1 MANRKHV
8 LHIKSSVV
16 EASGQPKKP
25 AASDLLYGEIAV
37 NYGKGAE
44 SVMIKNSDDEIVSFV
59 NENKFNNEVD
69 SLKESE
75 RVASAALND
84 LNSRVETSEND
95 IDTLKSTTATAAAL
109 NDLNDRTEELLQTV
123 AGTTALFATRID
135 ALEEDVTKL
144 ISITYS
150 ELVGLRNSSML
161 QPGRFYRIT
170 DYVTTTIQ
178 TNTRSAGHAFDIIVL
193 ATSPNTLNENA
204 KAISHENDTYF
215 EFCNLN
221 AWEIK
226 YDLDNNISKF
236 AWADDENGKGV
247 IYYMKDELNNEC
259 YYDFKNIQ
267 FKRWAITDI
276 QNTNFVGS
284 DLTALKRDFVY
295 KDDGSRYSSR
305 YAYKPEDITHGSTK
319 FIVGAGDEENFGW
332 YYTFSTIKYMSSD
345 TDKYKLDEIEDASVG
360 TEFFDFGSP
369 LVSSPCYGNVIE
381 PLYNNNDSDIYDGNG
396 GQVLNNI
403 VLNAYY
409 DYVNVTNYT
418 SNENYFGYG
427 CANMSTGYGC
437 TNNTFGQ
444 NCKNSIFGY
453 DSSNNTFGQGCYD
466 NTFAHACT
474 KNTFGQICY
483 NNTFG
488 NTCQNNIFGNNSM
501 NNTFGQ
507 NCGDNIFGNACTNN
521 TFGNTCH
528 MNTFGQRCTDN
539 SFGTDCDGNTFG
551 HYCTHNY
558 LESYVQ
564 YNILKGSDDYNT
576 LREESRYNI
585 FESACD
591 HISLTGV
598 CSFNYFGAGCRYIT
612 IDRPNSSYNIVETG
626 NQWITLKTNQGIDE
640 RGLRNITIAQGVN
653 TDGDES
659 NLITITHETLND
671 EFKTTYQKTAS
682 QVKNL

>member
-8 LHIKSSVV
+8 LHIKSNVV

-25 AASDLLYGEIAV
+25 SASDLLYGEIAV

-59 NENKFNNEVD
+59 NENKFNNEVN

-84 LNSRVETSEND
+84 LNSRIEISEDD
-95 IDTLKSTTATAAAL
+95 IDTLKITTATAAEL
-109 NDLNDRTEELLQTV
+109 NDLNDRTEELSQTV
-123 AGTTALFATRID
+123 AGTTSIFATRID
-135 ALEEDVTKL
+135 ALEEDVTKM

-150 ELVGLRNSSML
+150 ELVSRRNSSML

-204 KAISHENDTYF
+204 KVISHENDTYF

-236 AWADDENGKGV
+236 AWADNENGKGV

-267 FKRWAITDI
+267 FKRWAIKDV
-276 QNTNFVGS
+276 QNVNFVERY
-284 DLTALKRDFVY
+284 LAALKIDFVY

-319 FIVGAGDEENFGW
+319 FIVGVGDEENFGW

-345 TDKYKLDEIEDASVG
+345 TEKYKLDEIEDASVG
-360 TEFFDFGSP
+360 TEFFDS
-369 LVSSPCYGNVIE
+369 CYGNVIK
-381 PLYNNNDSDIYDGNG
+381 PLYNDNDSGVESGN
-396 GQVLNNI
+396 QVLNNI

-409 DYVNVTNYT
+409 DYVNVTSYT

-437 TNNTFGQ
+437 TKNTFGQ
-444 NCKNSIFGY
+444 SCKNNIFGY
-453 DSSNNTFGQGCYD
+453 NSSNNAFGQGCYD
-466 NTFAHACT
+466 NVFAHACT

-488 NTCQNNIFGNNSM
+488 NTCNWNTFDQHCTDNTFVITCYR
-501 NNTFGQ
+501 NTFGQ
-507 NCGDNIFGNACTNN
+507 GCTNN
-521 TFGNTCH
+521 TFGTNCEG
-528 MNTFGQRCTDN
+528 NTFGQGCTN
-539 SFGTDCDGNTFG
+539 NTFGAGCDGNTFG

-558 LESYVQ
+558 LESNTK

-585 FESACD
+585 FESACS
-591 HISLTGV
+591 HIDITGV
-598 CSFNYFGAGCRYIT
+598 CSFNYFGAGCSHIT
-612 IDRPNSSYNIVETG
+612 FDKPDTSYNIVETG
-626 NQWITLKTNQGIDE
+626 NQWITLTTNQELGSGE
-640 RGLRNITIAQGVN
+640 LRNITIAQGVN
-653 TDGDES
+653 TDGDE
-659 NLITITHETLND
+659 NNKITITHETIND
-671 EFKTTYQKTAS
+671 VFKTTYQKTGS